1 MKLTI
6 VGTGYVGL
14 VSGVCFS
21 ELGHEVVCI
30 DKMEDKVTQLRSGV
44 SPIYEPGLEE
54 LLQKNIQAG
63 RLTFDTDLSA
73 SATSSDVI
81 MIAVGTPQSED
92 GSADMTY
99 VHTVAKEI
107 GQALPS
113 TGQYVVVNK
122 STVPVGTADQVKEII
137 HSMNADVDVAV
148 CSVPEFLREGSAVQD
163 TMNPDR
169 IVIGTSVPWAKDR
182 LVQLHEKLATG
193 DKIVF
198 TNEKSAEM
206 IKYAANSFL
215 ATKISFINEMANIS
229 EHVGANIDDVVRGIG
244 SDRRIS
250 PHFLNAGLGYGGS
263 CFPKDVKAL
272 VNMAETHDYE
282 PQMLHAADR
291 INEKQRFKPLDR
303 LLTKFNNNIKGKQIA
318 ILGLAFK
325 PNTDDMRYAPSIDII
340 HELVKA
346 GAIVR
351 AHDPIAQKA
360 AKPFLPNNVTLVE
373 TMEETYAD
381 ADAVILITEWAEYK
395 AINPTDL
402 ISHMRGN
409 FVIDGRNAF
418 DADAYKN
425 AGIDYY
431 GIGRNS

>member
-1 MKLTI
+1 MK
-6 VGTGYVGL
+6 
-14 VSGVCFS
+14 SS
-21 ELGHEVVCI
+21 
-30 DKMEDKVTQLRSGV
+30 QLKIR
-44 SPIYEPGLEE
+44 LC
-54 LLQKNIQAG
+54 LQTK
-63 RLTFDTDLSA
+63 
-73 SATSSDVI
+73 
-81 MIAVGTPQSED
+81 
-92 GSADMTY
+92 
-99 VHTVAKEI
+99 
-107 GQALPS
+107 
-113 TGQYVVVNK
+113 
-122 STVPVGTADQVKEII
+122 
-137 HSMNADVDVAV
+137 
-148 CSVPEFLREGSAVQD
+148 
-163 TMNPDR
+163 
-169 IVIGTSVPWAKDR
+169 
-182 LVQLHEKLATG
+182 
-193 DKIVF
+193 
-198 TNEKSAEM
+198 KSAEM

-291 INEKQRFKPLDR
+291 INERQRFKPLEQ
-303 LLTKFNNNIKGKQIA
+303 LLKKFNGSIEGKQIA
-318 ILGLAFK
+318 VLGLAFK

-346 GAIVR
+346 GSIVC
-351 AHDPIAQKA
+351 AHDPIAQNA

-373 TMEETYAD
+373 TMEETYAH

-402 ISHMRGN
+402 LAQMRGN